1 MPDIEV
7 ESLFNK
13 GLEALNSGDTLSALV
28 FFEKALKIEKSPTIS
43 SYFAFC
49 ISKERGQ
56 FSKAISLCEE
66 AINKEPENTDVYLNL
81 GRIYLFQ
88 NKRQE
93 AVKVFRDG
101 LNYGVNQQII
111 EELNKL
117 GTRKPPVISFL
128 KRSNPINK
136 YLGIMLKRLG
146 LR

>member
-1 MPDIEV
+1 MPDTEL
-7 ESLFNK
+7 ESLLNR

-28 FFEKALKIEKSPTIS
+28 FFEKALKMENSPAIC
-43 SYFAFC
+43 SYFALC

-66 AINKEPENTDVYLNL
+66 EIKREPENTDVYLNL

-88 NKRQE
+88 NKREE

-101 LNYGVNQQII
+101 LSHGINQQII
-111 EELNKL
+111 DELNKL

-136 YLGIMLKRLG
+136 YLGIILKRLG

>member
-1 MPDIEV
+1 MIDIEV
-7 ESLFNK
+7 ESLFNR
-13 GLEALNSGDTLSALV
+13 GLEALNIGDTLSALAY
-28 FFEKALKIEKSPTIS
+28 FEKALKIENSPLIC

-56 FSKAISLCEE
+56 YTKAVSLCEE
-66 AINKEPENTDVYLNL
+66 AINREPENTDLYLNL
-81 GRIYLFQ
+81 GRIHLLQ
-88 NKRQE
+88 NKKEE
-93 AVKVFRDG
+93 AVKIFRDG

-136 YLGIMLKRLG
+136 YLGIILKQLG